1 MALGLLAASS
11 SYCYSETTY
20 AVTGN
25 AAANGYTW
33 GMDGVLPDAS
43 QPWITIQVQGLA
55 YRYTIEKDPTT
66 NGIVHVRN
74 EDPVNGGYVF
84 EESDNWSGT
93 PGGTAQRY
101 FRFPYID
108 STRWGD
114 GSISVEGDGQ
124 LSDVVVTYNYKM
136 DVDETLM
143 LCAVTPLSDPSCPG
157 FRETL
162 AEFLKNMSNP
172 DENDPFYNEW
182 VQANLSMNDEAEE
195 EEEQKVEEPEEDES
209 NFEKQMGGENT
220 VDQLTTNQA
229 AILAQLAQLPK
240 IEPYYNVTI
249 PGGVYEDT
257 LKLEDTNLPDNRRAL
272 RNLASDNTH
281 KEMVRSQYDR

>member
-1 MALGLLAASS
+1 MALGLLVASS

-25 AAANGYTW
+25 AAVNGYTW

-55 YRYTIEKDPTT
+55 YRYTINKDPTT
-66 NGIVHVRN
+66 TGIVHVRN

-157 FRETL
+157 FREAL
-162 AEFLKNMSNP
+162 AEFLKNMPKP

-195 EEEQKVEEPEEDES
+195 EEEQQVEEPEEDES

-220 VDQLTTNQA
+220 VDQLAGNQA
-229 AILAQLAQLPK
+229 ALLAQLAQLPK

-257 LKLEDTNLPDNRRAL
+257 LKLEDTNIPDNRRAL